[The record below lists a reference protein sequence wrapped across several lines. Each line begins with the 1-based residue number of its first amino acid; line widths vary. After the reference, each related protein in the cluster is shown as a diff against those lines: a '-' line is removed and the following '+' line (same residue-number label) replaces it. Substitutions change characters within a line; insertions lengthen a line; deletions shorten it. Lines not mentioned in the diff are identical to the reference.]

1 MIPMRKKTTPSSNK
15 WLTLLFACLLLSCT
29 VCNAATTETLKPDT
43 ITLSLTEAGTLHER
57 IGNNKKLKIECLRL
71 TGMLNI
77 DDIQFIRE
85 MAGCYYDTKGHKYD
99 GHLRYLDISGATLTN
114 TDNKEVSIYP
124 RDPSEYEGTPWP
136 SAEAYI
142 NDKGTPVAI
151 FAYLYDM
158 EEIVLP
164 AKLKSI
170 GDDAFIFCRSLK
182 SINIPESV
190 QKIGLRAFFG
200 CSSLKSM
207 KLPIGITE
215 IKSGLLSGC
224 TNLTSIDI
232 PYTTEEIGHNAF
244 SKCTSLKSIELPYSL
259 NNMGISVFYGCTALT
274 SVTIPKN
281 IRYISDYTFYGC
293 TSLTS
298 VEMPLT
304 VTSIGRQAF
313 YGCTALVR
321 QDIPSNVTEIGSE
334 AFCGCSRL
342 IDLTIPSGI
351 KSIGE
356 KAFKDCNAL
365 TTLYALGASPIAITS
380 NTFENV
386 NKCTLYVPQGSRQ
399 EYWLKDGWG
408 DLNRVAE
415 FDPEAL
421 ITEPVSVHVQTAGTL
436 HNMLDS
442 FRKYRIQ
449 NLKVTGNINNADIHI
464 IQKMS
469 GYIDP
474 GAYMRYD
481 GRLQHLD
488 LSGATIV
495 TDDWDFAT
503 CRLTSVALPTGL
515 TAIPNQAFAECNE
528 LESAPIPQGV
538 TSIGYDAF
546 GNCHKLASI
555 TLPAGLT
562 NLQSGA
568 FFGCGSLTSIVI
580 PSGVKVI
587 EGKTFSYCTGLKS
600 LTLQEGTTDIWD
612 YAFTDCTLLTT
623 ITLPSTLGIICD
635 AAFANCNSLKSI
647 YALNPQG
654 IGIKGKPFEEYTQ
667 SQCTLYVPEG
677 SMYNYQCWEEWNAF
691 NHIVEFSPTGINGVH
706 SAAERREVERYDTSG
721 RRQTSPTKGLNI
733 VRFNDGTTRKVMK

>member
-1 MIPMRKKTTPSSNK
+1 MKKDSTSSNK
-15 WLTLLFACLLLSCT
+15 WLALLFTCLLLSCT

-142 NDKGTPVAI
+142 NDNGTPVAI

-190 QKIGLRAFFG
+190 QEIGLRAFLG

-244 SKCTSLKSIELPYSL
+244 E
-259 NNMGISVFYGCTALT
+259 
-274 SVTIPKN
+274 
-281 IRYISDYTFYGC
+281 DC

-304 VTSIGRQAF
+304 VTRIGNQAF
-313 YGCTALVR
+313 YECTALAR

-334 AFCGCSRL
+334 AFCGCSQL

-356 KAFKDCNAL
+356 RAFKDCNAL
-365 TTLYALGASPIAITS
+365 TTLYALSASPIAITP

-408 DLNRVAE
+408 DLNRVSE

-436 HNMLDS
+436 HNMLDC

-449 NLKVTGNINNADIHI
+449 NLKVTGNINDADIHTI
-464 IQKMS
+464 RKMS
-469 GYIDP
+469 GYNEP

-555 TLPAGLT
+555 PLPAGLT
-562 NLQSGA
+562 SIQGGA
-568 FFGCGSLTSIVI
+568 FFGCASLTSIVI
-580 PSGVKVI
+580 PSGVQYI

-600 LTLQEGTTDIWD
+600 LTLQEGLTDIYD
-612 YAFTDCTLLTT
+612 YAFTGCTLLTT
-623 ITLPSTLGIICD
+623 ITLPSTLDVICD
-635 AAFANCNSLKSI
+635 AAFSGCNSLKSI

-667 SQCTLYVPEG
+667 SQCTLYIPKG
-677 SMYNYQCWEEWNAF
+677 SMDNYKRGEEWNAF

-721 RRQTSPTKGLNI
+721 RRLTSPTKGLNI

>member
-1 MIPMRKKTTPSSNK
+1 MIPMKKNSTPSSNK
-15 WLTLLFACLLLSCT
+15 WLALLFTCLLLSCM

-259 NNMGISVFYGCTALT
+259 NGMGISVFYGCTSLT

-304 VTSIGRQAF
+304 VTRIGNQAF
-313 YGCTALVR
+313 YRCTALVR

-356 KAFKDCNAL
+356 RAFKDCNAL

-421 ITEPVSVHVQTAGTL
+421 ITEPVSIHVQTAGTL
-436 HNMLDS
+436 HNMLDC
-442 FRKYRIQ
+442 FRRYRIQ
-449 NLKVTGNINNADIHI
+449 NLKVTGNINDADIHTI
-464 IQKMS
+464 RKMS

-495 TDDWDFAT
+495 TDDWNFAT

-515 TAIPNQAFAECNE
+515 TAIPDLAFA
-528 LESAPIPQGV
+528 
-538 TSIGYDAF
+538 Y
-546 GNCHKLASI
+546 
-555 TLPAGLT
+555 
-562 NLQSGA
+562 
-568 FFGCGSLTSIVI
+568 
-580 PSGVKVI
+580 
-587 EGKTFSYCTGLKS
+587 
-600 LTLQEGTTDIWD
+600 
-612 YAFTDCTLLTT
+612 
-623 ITLPSTLGIICD
+623 
-635 AAFANCNSLKSI
+635 CNSLESI

-691 NHIVEFSPTGINGVH
+691 NHIVEFSPTGIDGVH
-706 SAAERREVERYDTSG
+706 SSAERREVERYDTSG
-721 RRQTSPTKGLNI
+721 RRLASPTKGLNI

>member
-1 MIPMRKKTTPSSNK
+1 MRKKSTPSSNK

-71 TGMLNI
+71 KGMLNI

-281 IRYISDYTFYGC
+281 IRYINDYTFYGC

-304 VTSIGRQAF
+304 VTKIGNQAF
-313 YGCTALVR
+313 YRCTDLVR

-334 AFCGCSRL
+334 AFCGCNRL
-342 IDLTIPSGI
+342 IDLTIPSSI

-356 KAFKDCNAL
+356 RAFKDCNAL
-365 TTLYALGASPIAITS
+365 TKLYALGASPIAITS

-421 ITEPVSVHVQTAGTL
+421 ITEPVSIHVQTAGTL
-436 HNMLDS
+436 HNMLDC
-442 FRKYRIQ
+442 FRRYRIQ
-449 NLKVTGNINNADIHI
+449 NLKVTGNIDNADIHTI
-464 IQKMS
+464 RKMS
-469 GYIDP
+469 GNIDP

-495 TDDWDFAT
+495 TDDWNFAT

-515 TAIPNQAFAECNE
+515 TAIPDLAFAECNE
-528 LESAPIPQGV
+528 LESIPIPQGV
-538 TSIGYDAF
+538 TSIGGDAF

-691 NHIVEFSPTGINGVH
+691 NHIVEFSPTGIDGVH

-721 RRQTSPTKGLNI
+721 RRLASPTKGLNI

>member
-1 MIPMRKKTTPSSNK
+1 MIPMRKKSTPSSNK

-71 TGMLNI
+71 KGMLNI

-142 NDKGTPVAI
+142 NDNGTPVAI

-190 QKIGLRAFFG
+190 QKIGLRAFLG

-281 IRYISDYTFYGC
+281 IRYISDYTFC
-293 TSLTS
+293 L
-298 VEMPLT
+298 
-304 VTSIGRQAF
+304 
-313 YGCTALVR
+313 
-321 QDIPSNVTEIGSE
+321 
-334 AFCGCSRL
+334 
-342 IDLTIPSGI
+342 
-351 KSIGE
+351 
-356 KAFKDCNAL
+356 
-365 TTLYALGASPIAITS
+365 
-380 NTFENV
+380 
-386 NKCTLYVPQGSRQ
+386 
-399 EYWLKDGWG
+399 
-408 DLNRVAE
+408 
-415 FDPEAL
+415 
-421 ITEPVSVHVQTAGTL
+421 
-436 HNMLDS
+436 
-442 FRKYRIQ
+442 
-449 NLKVTGNINNADIHI
+449 
-464 IQKMS
+464 
-469 GYIDP
+469 
-474 GAYMRYD
+474 
-481 GRLQHLD
+481 
-488 LSGATIV
+488 
-495 TDDWDFAT
+495 
-503 CRLTSVALPTGL
+503 
-515 TAIPNQAFAECNE
+515 
-528 LESAPIPQGV
+528 
-538 TSIGYDAF
+538 
-546 GNCHKLASI
+546 
-555 TLPAGLT
+555 
-562 NLQSGA
+562 
-568 FFGCGSLTSIVI
+568 
-580 PSGVKVI
+580 
-587 EGKTFSYCTGLKS
+587 
-600 LTLQEGTTDIWD
+600 
-612 YAFTDCTLLTT
+612 
-623 ITLPSTLGIICD
+623 
-635 AAFANCNSLKSI
+635 CNSLESI

-721 RRQTSPTKGLNI
+721 RRLTSPTKGLNI

>member
-1 MIPMRKKTTPSSNK
+1 MKKDSTSSNK
-15 WLTLLFACLLLSCT
+15 WLALLFTCLLLSCT

-114 TDNKEVSIYP
+114 TDNKEVNIYP

-182 SINIPESV
+182 SLNIPESV
-190 QKIGLRAFFG
+190 QKIGLRAFLG

-207 KLPIGITE
+207 KLPYGITE

-281 IRYISDYTFYGC
+281 IRYISDYTFY
-293 TSLTS
+293 L
-298 VEMPLT
+298 
-304 VTSIGRQAF
+304 
-313 YGCTALVR
+313 
-321 QDIPSNVTEIGSE
+321 
-334 AFCGCSRL
+334 
-342 IDLTIPSGI
+342 
-351 KSIGE
+351 
-356 KAFKDCNAL
+356 
-365 TTLYALGASPIAITS
+365 
-380 NTFENV
+380 
-386 NKCTLYVPQGSRQ
+386 
-399 EYWLKDGWG
+399 
-408 DLNRVAE
+408 
-415 FDPEAL
+415 
-421 ITEPVSVHVQTAGTL
+421 
-436 HNMLDS
+436 
-442 FRKYRIQ
+442 
-449 NLKVTGNINNADIHI
+449 
-464 IQKMS
+464 
-469 GYIDP
+469 
-474 GAYMRYD
+474 
-481 GRLQHLD
+481 
-488 LSGATIV
+488 
-495 TDDWDFAT
+495 
-503 CRLTSVALPTGL
+503 
-515 TAIPNQAFAECNE
+515 
-528 LESAPIPQGV
+528 
-538 TSIGYDAF
+538 
-546 GNCHKLASI
+546 
-555 TLPAGLT
+555 
-562 NLQSGA
+562 
-568 FFGCGSLTSIVI
+568 
-580 PSGVKVI
+580 
-587 EGKTFSYCTGLKS
+587 
-600 LTLQEGTTDIWD
+600 
-612 YAFTDCTLLTT
+612 
-623 ITLPSTLGIICD
+623 
-635 AAFANCNSLKSI
+635 CNSLKSI

-677 SMYNYQCWEEWNAF
+677 SMYNYQCWEEWYAF

-721 RRQTSPTKGLNI
+721 RRLTSPTKGLNI

>member
-1 MIPMRKKTTPSSNK
+1 MIPMRKKSTPSSNK
-15 WLTLLFACLLLSCT
+15 WLTLLFAYLLLSCT

-71 TGMLNI
+71 KGMLNI

-281 IRYISDYTFYGC
+281 IRYINDYTFYGC

-304 VTSIGRQAF
+304 VTKIGNQAF
-313 YGCTALVR
+313 YRCTALVR

-356 KAFKDCNAL
+356 RAFKDCNAL

-449 NLKVTGNINNADIHI
+449 NLKVTGNINDADIHTI
-464 IQKMS
+464 RKMS

-495 TDDWDFAT
+495 TDDWNFAT

-538 TSIGYDAF
+538 TSIGGDAF

-691 NHIVEFSPTGINGVH
+691 NHIVEFSPTGIDGVH
-706 SAAERREVERYDTSG
+706 SSAERREVERYDTSG
-721 RRQTSPTKGLNI
+721 RRLTSPTKGLNI

>member
-1 MIPMRKKTTPSSNK
+1 MIPMKKNSTPSSNK
-15 WLTLLFACLLLSCT
+15 WLALLFTCLLLSCM

-259 NNMGISVFYGCTALT
+259 NGMGISVFYGCTSLT

-304 VTSIGRQAF
+304 VTRIGNQAF
-313 YGCTALVR
+313 YRCTALVR

-356 KAFKDCNAL
+356 RAFKDCNAL

-421 ITEPVSVHVQTAGTL
+421 ITEPVSIHVQTAGTL
-436 HNMLDS
+436 HNMLDC
-442 FRKYRIQ
+442 FRRYRIQ
-449 NLKVTGNINNADIHI
+449 NLKVTGNINDADIHTI
-464 IQKMS
+464 RKMS

-495 TDDWDFAT
+495 TDDWNFAT

-515 TAIPNQAFAECNE
+515 TAIPDLAFAECNE
-528 LESAPIPQGV
+528 LGSIPIPQGV
-538 TSIGYDAF
+538 TSIGGNAF

-568 FFGCGSLTSIVI
+568 FFGCTSLTSIVI
-580 PSGVKVI
+580 PSDVKVI

-623 ITLPSTLGIICD
+623 ITLPSTLGSICD
-635 AAFANCNSLKSI
+635 AAFYRCNSLESI

-691 NHIVEFSPTGINGVH
+691 NHIVEFSPTGIDGVH
-706 SAAERREVERYDTSG
+706 SSAERREVERYDTSG
-721 RRQTSPTKGLNI
+721 RRLASPTKGLNI

>member
-1 MIPMRKKTTPSSNK
+1 MIPMRKKSTPSSNK

-71 TGMLNI
+71 KGMLNI

-259 NNMGISVFYGCTALT
+259 NGMGISVFYGCTALT

-304 VTSIGRQAF
+304 VTKIGNQAF

-334 AFCGCSRL
+334 AFCGCSQL
-342 IDLTIPSGI
+342 INLTIPSGI

-356 KAFKDCNAL
+356 RAFKDCNAL

-408 DLNRVAE
+408 DLNRVSE

-421 ITEPVSVHVQTAGTL
+421 ITEPVSIHVQTAGTL
-436 HNMLDS
+436 HNMLDC
-442 FRKYRIQ
+442 FRRYRIQ
-449 NLKVTGNINNADIHI
+449 NLKVTGNINDADIHTI
-464 IQKMS
+464 RKMS

-495 TDDWDFAT
+495 TDDWNFAT

-538 TSIGYDAF
+538 TSIGGDAF

>member
-1 MIPMRKKTTPSSNK
+1 MIPMKKNSTPSSNK
-15 WLTLLFACLLLSCT
+15 WLALLFTCLLLSCT

-190 QKIGLRAFFG
+190 QEIGLRAFFG

-281 IRYISDYTFYGC
+281 IRYINDYT
-293 TSLTS
+293 
-298 VEMPLT
+298 
-304 VTSIGRQAF
+304 
-313 YGCTALVR
+313 
-321 QDIPSNVTEIGSE
+321 
-334 AFCGCSRL
+334 
-342 IDLTIPSGI
+342 
-351 KSIGE
+351 
-356 KAFKDCNAL
+356 
-365 TTLYALGASPIAITS
+365 
-380 NTFENV
+380 
-386 NKCTLYVPQGSRQ
+386 
-399 EYWLKDGWG
+399 
-408 DLNRVAE
+408 
-415 FDPEAL
+415 
-421 ITEPVSVHVQTAGTL
+421 
-436 HNMLDS
+436 
-442 FRKYRIQ
+442 
-449 NLKVTGNINNADIHI
+449 
-464 IQKMS
+464 
-469 GYIDP
+469 
-474 GAYMRYD
+474 
-481 GRLQHLD
+481 
-488 LSGATIV
+488 
-495 TDDWDFAT
+495 
-503 CRLTSVALPTGL
+503 
-515 TAIPNQAFAECNE
+515 
-528 LESAPIPQGV
+528 
-538 TSIGYDAF
+538 
-546 GNCHKLASI
+546 
-555 TLPAGLT
+555 
-562 NLQSGA
+562 
-568 FFGCGSLTSIVI
+568 
-580 PSGVKVI
+580 
-587 EGKTFSYCTGLKS
+587 
-600 LTLQEGTTDIWD
+600 
-612 YAFTDCTLLTT
+612 
-623 ITLPSTLGIICD
+623 
-635 AAFANCNSLKSI
+635 FANCNSLKSI

-677 SMYNYQCWEEWNAF
+677 SMYNYQCWEEWYAF

-721 RRQTSPTKGLNI
+721 RRLTSPTKGLNI

>member
-1 MIPMRKKTTPSSNK
+1 MRKKSTPSSNK

-71 TGMLNI
+71 KGMLNI

-215 IKSGLLSGC
+215 IKSGLLSSC

-281 IRYISDYTFYGC
+281 IRYINDYTFYG
-293 TSLTS
+293 
-298 VEMPLT
+298 
-304 VTSIGRQAF
+304 
-313 YGCTALVR
+313 
-321 QDIPSNVTEIGSE
+321 
-334 AFCGCSRL
+334 
-342 IDLTIPSGI
+342 
-351 KSIGE
+351 
-356 KAFKDCNAL
+356 
-365 TTLYALGASPIAITS
+365 
-380 NTFENV
+380 
-386 NKCTLYVPQGSRQ
+386 
-399 EYWLKDGWG
+399 
-408 DLNRVAE
+408 
-415 FDPEAL
+415 
-421 ITEPVSVHVQTAGTL
+421 
-436 HNMLDS
+436 
-442 FRKYRIQ
+442 
-449 NLKVTGNINNADIHI
+449 
-464 IQKMS
+464 
-469 GYIDP
+469 
-474 GAYMRYD
+474 
-481 GRLQHLD
+481 
-488 LSGATIV
+488 
-495 TDDWDFAT
+495 
-503 CRLTSVALPTGL
+503 
-515 TAIPNQAFAECNE
+515 
-528 LESAPIPQGV
+528 
-538 TSIGYDAF
+538 
-546 GNCHKLASI
+546 
-555 TLPAGLT
+555 
-562 NLQSGA
+562 
-568 FFGCGSLTSIVI
+568 
-580 PSGVKVI
+580 
-587 EGKTFSYCTGLKS
+587 CTGLKS

-677 SMYNYQCWEEWNAF
+677 SMYNYQCWEEWYAF

>member
-1 MIPMRKKTTPSSNK
+1 
-15 WLTLLFACLLLSCT
+15 
-29 VCNAATTETLKPDT
+29 
-43 ITLSLTEAGTLHER
+43 
-57 IGNNKKLKIECLRL
+57 
-71 TGMLNI
+71 
-77 DDIQFIRE
+77 
-85 MAGCYYDTKGHKYD
+85 
-99 GHLRYLDISGATLTN
+99 
-114 TDNKEVSIYP
+114 
-124 RDPSEYEGTPWP
+124 
-136 SAEAYI
+136 
-142 NDKGTPVAI
+142 
-151 FAYLYDM
+151 
-158 EEIVLP
+158 
-164 AKLKSI
+164 
-170 GDDAFIFCRSLK
+170 
-182 SINIPESV
+182 
-190 QKIGLRAFFG
+190 
-200 CSSLKSM
+200 
-207 KLPIGITE
+207 
-215 IKSGLLSGC
+215 
-224 TNLTSIDI
+224 
-232 PYTTEEIGHNAF
+232 
-244 SKCTSLKSIELPYSL
+244 
-259 NNMGISVFYGCTALT
+259 
-274 SVTIPKN
+274 
-281 IRYISDYTFYGC
+281 
-293 TSLTS
+293 
-298 VEMPLT
+298 MPLT
-304 VTSIGRQAF
+304 VTKIGNQAF
-313 YGCTALVR
+313 YRCTALVR

-356 KAFKDCNAL
+356 RAFKDCNAL

-421 ITEPVSVHVQTAGTL
+421 ITEPVSIHVQTAGTL
-436 HNMLDS
+436 HNMLDC
-442 FRKYRIQ
+442 FRRYRIQ
-449 NLKVTGNINNADIHI
+449 NLKVTGNINDADIHTI
-464 IQKMS
+464 RKMS

-562 NLQSGA
+562 SIQSGA
-568 FFGCGSLTSIVI
+568 FFGCASLTSIVI
-580 PSGVKVI
+580 PSGVQYI

-600 LTLQEGTTDIWD
+600 LTLQEGTTAIYD
-612 YAFTDCTLLTT
+612 YAFTGCTLLTT
-623 ITLPSTLGIICD
+623 ITLPSTLEGICD
-635 AAFANCNSLKSI
+635 AAFYGCNSLKSI

-677 SMYNYQCWEEWNAF
+677 SMYNYKRWEEWNAF

-706 SAAERREVERYDTSG
+706 SSAERREVERYDTSG
-721 RRQTSPTKGLNI
+721 RHLASPTKGLNI

>member
-1 MIPMRKKTTPSSNK
+1 MIPMRKKSTPSSNK

-71 TGMLNI
+71 KGMLNI

-244 SKCTSLKSIELPYSL
+244 E
-259 NNMGISVFYGCTALT
+259 
-274 SVTIPKN
+274 
-281 IRYISDYTFYGC
+281 DC

-304 VTSIGRQAF
+304 VTKIGNQAF
-313 YGCTALVR
+313 YRCTALVR

-351 KSIGE
+351 KSIDE
-356 KAFKDCNAL
+356 RAFKDCNAL

-421 ITEPVSVHVQTAGTL
+421 ITEPVSIHVQTAGTL
-436 HNMLDS
+436 HNMLDC
-442 FRKYRIQ
+442 FRRYRIQ
-449 NLKVTGNINNADIHI
+449 NLKVTGNINDADIHTI
-464 IQKMS
+464 RKMS

-495 TDDWDFAT
+495 TDDWNFAT

-538 TSIGYDAF
+538 TSIGGDAF

-677 SMYNYQCWEEWNAF
+677 SMYNYQCWEEWYAF

-721 RRQTSPTKGLNI
+721 RRLTSPTKGLNI

>member
-1 MIPMRKKTTPSSNK
+1 MRKKSTPSSNK

-71 TGMLNI
+71 KGMLNI

-298 VEMPLT
+298 VEIPLT

-313 YGCTALVR
+313 YGCTTLVR

-342 IDLTIPSGI
+342 IDLTIPSSI

-356 KAFKDCNAL
+356 RAFKDCDAL

-421 ITEPVSVHVQTAGTL
+421 ITEPVSIHVQTAGTL
-436 HNMLDS
+436 HNMLDC
-442 FRKYRIQ
+442 FRRYRIQ
-449 NLKVTGNINNADIHI
+449 NLKVTGNINDADIHTI
-464 IQKMS
+464 RKMS

-495 TDDWDFAT
+495 TDDWNFAT

-515 TAIPNQAFAECNE
+515 TAIPDLAFAECNE
-528 LESAPIPQGV
+528 LESIPIPQGV

-562 NLQSGA
+562 SIQSGA
-568 FFGCGSLTSIVI
+568 FFGCASLTSIVI
-580 PSGVKVI
+580 PSGVQYI

-677 SMYNYQCWEEWNAF
+677 SMDNYKRGEEWNAF

-706 SAAERREVERYDTSG
+706 SSAERREVERYDTSG
-721 RRQTSPTKGLNI
+721 RRLTSPTKGLNI

>member
-1 MIPMRKKTTPSSNK
+1 MRKKSTPSSNK

-71 TGMLNI
+71 KGMLNI

-114 TDNKEVSIYP
+114 TNNKEVSIYP

-281 IRYISDYTFYGC
+281 IRYISDYTFKG
-293 TSLTS
+293 
-298 VEMPLT
+298 
-304 VTSIGRQAF
+304 
-313 YGCTALVR
+313 
-321 QDIPSNVTEIGSE
+321 
-334 AFCGCSRL
+334 
-342 IDLTIPSGI
+342 
-351 KSIGE
+351 
-356 KAFKDCNAL
+356 
-365 TTLYALGASPIAITS
+365 
-380 NTFENV
+380 
-386 NKCTLYVPQGSRQ
+386 
-399 EYWLKDGWG
+399 
-408 DLNRVAE
+408 
-415 FDPEAL
+415 
-421 ITEPVSVHVQTAGTL
+421 
-436 HNMLDS
+436 
-442 FRKYRIQ
+442 
-449 NLKVTGNINNADIHI
+449 
-464 IQKMS
+464 
-469 GYIDP
+469 
-474 GAYMRYD
+474 
-481 GRLQHLD
+481 
-488 LSGATIV
+488 
-495 TDDWDFAT
+495 
-503 CRLTSVALPTGL
+503 
-515 TAIPNQAFAECNE
+515 
-528 LESAPIPQGV
+528 
-538 TSIGYDAF
+538 
-546 GNCHKLASI
+546 
-555 TLPAGLT
+555 
-562 NLQSGA
+562 
-568 FFGCGSLTSIVI
+568 
-580 PSGVKVI
+580 
-587 EGKTFSYCTGLKS
+587 
-600 LTLQEGTTDIWD
+600 
-612 YAFTDCTLLTT
+612 
-623 ITLPSTLGIICD
+623 
-635 AAFANCNSLKSI
+635 CNSLKSI

-677 SMYNYQCWEEWNAF
+677 SMYNYQCWEEWYAF

-721 RRQTSPTKGLNI
+721 RRLTSPTKGLNI

>member
-1 MIPMRKKTTPSSNK
+1 MRKKSTPSSNK
-15 WLTLLFACLLLSCT
+15 WLTLLFACLLLSYT

-293 TSLTS
+293 
-298 VEMPLT
+298 
-304 VTSIGRQAF
+304 
-313 YGCTALVR
+313 
-321 QDIPSNVTEIGSE
+321 
-334 AFCGCSRL
+334 
-342 IDLTIPSGI
+342 
-351 KSIGE
+351 
-356 KAFKDCNAL
+356 
-365 TTLYALGASPIAITS
+365 
-380 NTFENV
+380 
-386 NKCTLYVPQGSRQ
+386 
-399 EYWLKDGWG
+399 
-408 DLNRVAE
+408 
-415 FDPEAL
+415 
-421 ITEPVSVHVQTAGTL
+421 
-436 HNMLDS
+436 
-442 FRKYRIQ
+442 
-449 NLKVTGNINNADIHI
+449 
-464 IQKMS
+464 
-469 GYIDP
+469 
-474 GAYMRYD
+474 
-481 GRLQHLD
+481 
-488 LSGATIV
+488 
-495 TDDWDFAT
+495 
-503 CRLTSVALPTGL
+503 
-515 TAIPNQAFAECNE
+515 
-528 LESAPIPQGV
+528 
-538 TSIGYDAF
+538 
-546 GNCHKLASI
+546 
-555 TLPAGLT
+555 
-562 NLQSGA
+562 
-568 FFGCGSLTSIVI
+568 
-580 PSGVKVI
+580 
-587 EGKTFSYCTGLKS
+587 
-600 LTLQEGTTDIWD
+600 
-612 YAFTDCTLLTT
+612 
-623 ITLPSTLGIICD
+623 
-635 AAFANCNSLKSI
+635 NSLKSI

-677 SMYNYQCWEEWNAF
+677 SMDNYKRGEEWNAF

-706 SAAERREVERYDTSG
+706 SSAERREVERYDTSG
-721 RRQTSPTKGLNI
+721 RRLTSPTKGLNI

>member
-1 MIPMRKKTTPSSNK
+1 MRKKSSPSSNK

-71 TGMLNI
+71 KGMLNI

-281 IRYISDYTFYGC
+281 IRYISDYTF
-293 TSLTS
+293 
-298 VEMPLT
+298 
-304 VTSIGRQAF
+304 
-313 YGCTALVR
+313 
-321 QDIPSNVTEIGSE
+321 
-334 AFCGCSRL
+334 
-342 IDLTIPSGI
+342 
-351 KSIGE
+351 
-356 KAFKDCNAL
+356 KD
-365 TTLYALGASPIAITS
+365 
-380 NTFENV
+380 
-386 NKCTLYVPQGSRQ
+386 
-399 EYWLKDGWG
+399 
-408 DLNRVAE
+408 
-415 FDPEAL
+415 
-421 ITEPVSVHVQTAGTL
+421 
-436 HNMLDS
+436 
-442 FRKYRIQ
+442 
-449 NLKVTGNINNADIHI
+449 
-464 IQKMS
+464 
-469 GYIDP
+469 
-474 GAYMRYD
+474 
-481 GRLQHLD
+481 
-488 LSGATIV
+488 
-495 TDDWDFAT
+495 
-503 CRLTSVALPTGL
+503 
-515 TAIPNQAFAECNE
+515 
-528 LESAPIPQGV
+528 
-538 TSIGYDAF
+538 
-546 GNCHKLASI
+546 
-555 TLPAGLT
+555 
-562 NLQSGA
+562 
-568 FFGCGSLTSIVI
+568 
-580 PSGVKVI
+580 
-587 EGKTFSYCTGLKS
+587 
-600 LTLQEGTTDIWD
+600 
-612 YAFTDCTLLTT
+612 
-623 ITLPSTLGIICD
+623 
-635 AAFANCNSLKSI
+635 CNSLKSI

-654 IGIKGKPFEEYTQ
+654 IGIKGKPFEEHTQ

-677 SMYNYQCWEEWNAF
+677 SMYNYQCWEEWYAF

-721 RRQTSPTKGLNI
+721 RRLTSPTKGLNI

>member
-1 MIPMRKKTTPSSNK
+1 MRKKSTPSSNK

-190 QKIGLRAFFG
+190 QKIGLRAFLG

-293 TSLTS
+293 
-298 VEMPLT
+298 
-304 VTSIGRQAF
+304 
-313 YGCTALVR
+313 
-321 QDIPSNVTEIGSE
+321 
-334 AFCGCSRL
+334 
-342 IDLTIPSGI
+342 
-351 KSIGE
+351 
-356 KAFKDCNAL
+356 
-365 TTLYALGASPIAITS
+365 
-380 NTFENV
+380 
-386 NKCTLYVPQGSRQ
+386 
-399 EYWLKDGWG
+399 
-408 DLNRVAE
+408 
-415 FDPEAL
+415 
-421 ITEPVSVHVQTAGTL
+421 
-436 HNMLDS
+436 
-442 FRKYRIQ
+442 
-449 NLKVTGNINNADIHI
+449 
-464 IQKMS
+464 
-469 GYIDP
+469 
-474 GAYMRYD
+474 
-481 GRLQHLD
+481 
-488 LSGATIV
+488 
-495 TDDWDFAT
+495 
-503 CRLTSVALPTGL
+503 
-515 TAIPNQAFAECNE
+515 
-528 LESAPIPQGV
+528 
-538 TSIGYDAF
+538 
-546 GNCHKLASI
+546 
-555 TLPAGLT
+555 
-562 NLQSGA
+562 
-568 FFGCGSLTSIVI
+568 
-580 PSGVKVI
+580 
-587 EGKTFSYCTGLKS
+587 
-600 LTLQEGTTDIWD
+600 
-612 YAFTDCTLLTT
+612 
-623 ITLPSTLGIICD
+623 
-635 AAFANCNSLKSI
+635 NSLKSI

-677 SMYNYQCWEEWNAF
+677 SMYNYQCWEEWYAF
-691 NHIVEFSPTGINGVH
+691 NHIVEFSPTGIDGVH
-706 SAAERREVERYDTSG
+706 SSAERREVERYDTSG
-721 RRQTSPTKGLNI
+721 RRLTSPTKGLNI

>member
-1 MIPMRKKTTPSSNK
+1 MRKKSTPSSNK

-29 VCNAATTETLKPDT
+29 VCNAASTETLKPDT

-71 TGMLNI
+71 KGMLNI

-281 IRYISDYTFYGC
+281 IRYISDYTF
-293 TSLTS
+293 
-298 VEMPLT
+298 
-304 VTSIGRQAF
+304 
-313 YGCTALVR
+313 
-321 QDIPSNVTEIGSE
+321 
-334 AFCGCSRL
+334 
-342 IDLTIPSGI
+342 
-351 KSIGE
+351 
-356 KAFKDCNAL
+356 
-365 TTLYALGASPIAITS
+365 
-380 NTFENV
+380 
-386 NKCTLYVPQGSRQ
+386 
-399 EYWLKDGWG
+399 
-408 DLNRVAE
+408 
-415 FDPEAL
+415 
-421 ITEPVSVHVQTAGTL
+421 
-436 HNMLDS
+436 
-442 FRKYRIQ
+442 
-449 NLKVTGNINNADIHI
+449 
-464 IQKMS
+464 
-469 GYIDP
+469 
-474 GAYMRYD
+474 
-481 GRLQHLD
+481 
-488 LSGATIV
+488 
-495 TDDWDFAT
+495 
-503 CRLTSVALPTGL
+503 
-515 TAIPNQAFAECNE
+515 
-528 LESAPIPQGV
+528 
-538 TSIGYDAF
+538 
-546 GNCHKLASI
+546 
-555 TLPAGLT
+555 
-562 NLQSGA
+562 
-568 FFGCGSLTSIVI
+568 
-580 PSGVKVI
+580 
-587 EGKTFSYCTGLKS
+587 SYCTGLKS

-677 SMYNYQCWEEWNAF
+677 SMYNYQCWEEWYAF

-721 RRQTSPTKGLNI
+721 RRLTSPTKGLNI

>member
-1 MIPMRKKTTPSSNK
+1 MRKKSTPSSNK

-29 VCNAATTETLKPDT
+29 VCNAASTETLKPDT

-71 TGMLNI
+71 KGMLNI

-281 IRYISDYTFYGC
+281 IRYINDYTFYGC

-304 VTSIGRQAF
+304 VTKIGNQAF
-313 YGCTALVR
+313 YRCTALVR

-365 TTLYALGASPIAITS
+365 TKLYALGASPIAITS

-421 ITEPVSVHVQTAGTL
+421 ITEPVSIHVQTAGTL
-436 HNMLDS
+436 HNMLDC
-442 FRKYRIQ
+442 FRRYRIQ
-449 NLKVTGNINNADIHI
+449 NLKVTGNINDADIHTI
-464 IQKMS
+464 RKMS

-495 TDDWDFAT
+495 TDDWNFAT

-515 TAIPNQAFAECNE
+515 TAIPDLAFAECNE
-528 LESAPIPQGV
+528 LESIPIPQGV
-538 TSIGYDAF
+538 TSIGGNAF

-568 FFGCGSLTSIVI
+568 FFGCTSLTSIVI
-580 PSGVKVI
+580 PLGVKVI

-635 AAFANCNSLKSI
+635 AAFQGCNSLKSI

-691 NHIVEFSPTGINGVH
+691 NHIVEFSPTGIDGVH

-733 VRFNDGTTRKVMK
+733 VRFNDGITRKVMK

>member
-1 MIPMRKKTTPSSNK
+1 MRKKSTPSSNK

-71 TGMLNI
+71 KGMLNI

-136 SAEAYI
+136 SADAYI

-281 IRYISDYTFYGC
+281 IRYINDYTFYGC

-304 VTSIGRQAF
+304 VTKIGNQVF
-313 YGCTALVR
+313 YRCTALVR

-356 KAFKDCNAL
+356 RAFKDCDAL

-436 HNMLDS
+436 HNMLDC
-442 FRKYRIQ
+442 FRRYRIQ
-449 NLKVTGNINNADIHI
+449 NLKVTGNINDADIHTI
-464 IQKMS
+464 RKMS

-495 TDDWDFAT
+495 TDDWNFAT

-515 TAIPNQAFAECNE
+515 TAIPDLAFAECNE
-528 LESAPIPQGV
+528 LESIPIPQRV
-538 TSIGYDAF
+538 TSIGGNAF

-677 SMYNYQCWEEWNAF
+677 SMDNYQCWEEWYAF
-691 NHIVEFSPTGINGVH
+691 NHIVEFSPTGIDGVH

>member
-1 MIPMRKKTTPSSNK
+1 MRKKSTPSSNK

-71 TGMLNI
+71 KGMLNI

-136 SAEAYI
+136 STEAYI

-182 SINIPESV
+182 SLNIPESV

-304 VTSIGRQAF
+304 VTRIGNQAF
-313 YGCTALVR
+313 YRCTALVR

-334 AFCGCSRL
+334 AFCGCSQL

-356 KAFKDCNAL
+356 KTFKDCNAL

-421 ITEPVSVHVQTAGTL
+421 ITEPVNIHVQTAGTL
-436 HNMLDS
+436 HNMLDC

-449 NLKVTGNINNADIHI
+449 NLKVTGNINDADIHTI
-464 IQKMS
+464 RKMS

-495 TDDWDFAT
+495 ADDWDFAT

-538 TSIGYDAF
+538 TSIGGDAF

-600 LTLQEGTTDIWD
+600 LTLQEGTTDIYD
-612 YAFTDCTLLTT
+612 YAFTGCTLLTT
-623 ITLPSTLGIICD
+623 ITLPSTLETICD
-635 AAFANCNSLKSI
+635 AAFYRCNSLKSI

-677 SMYNYQCWEEWNAF
+677 SMYNYQCWEEWYAF

-721 RRQTSPTKGLNI
+721 RRLTSHTKGLNI

>member
-1 MIPMRKKTTPSSNK
+1 MRKKSTPSSNK

-57 IGNNKKLKIECLRL
+57 IGNNKKMKIECLRL

-85 MAGCYYDTKGHKYD
+85 MAGFYYDTKGHKYD

-190 QKIGLRAFFG
+190 QKIGLRAF
-200 CSSLKSM
+200 
-207 KLPIGITE
+207 
-215 IKSGLLSGC
+215 
-224 TNLTSIDI
+224 
-232 PYTTEEIGHNAF
+232 AF
-244 SKCTSLKSIELPYSL
+244 
-259 NNMGISVFYGCTALT
+259 
-274 SVTIPKN
+274 
-281 IRYISDYTFYGC
+281 C

-304 VTSIGRQAF
+304 VTKIGNQAF
-313 YGCTALVR
+313 YRCTALVR

-356 KAFKDCNAL
+356 RAFKDCNAL

-421 ITEPVSVHVQTAGTL
+421 ITEPVNIHVQTAGTL
-436 HNMLDS
+436 HNMLDC

-562 NLQSGA
+562 SIQSGA
-568 FFGCGSLTSIVI
+568 FFGCASLTSIVI
-580 PSGVKVI
+580 PSGVQYI

-600 LTLQEGTTDIWD
+600 LTLQEGTTAIYD
-612 YAFTDCTLLTT
+612 YAFTGCTLLTT
-623 ITLPSTLGIICD
+623 ITLPSTLEGICD
-635 AAFANCNSLKSI
+635 AAFQGCNSLKSI

-677 SMYNYQCWEEWNAF
+677 SMYNYKYWKEWNAF
-691 NHIVEFSPTGINGVH
+691 NHIVEFSPTGIDGVH

-721 RRQTSPTKGLNI
+721 RRLASPTKGLNI
-733 VRFNDGTTRKVMK
+733 VRFNDGTTKKVMK

>member
-1 MIPMRKKTTPSSNK
+1 MRKKSTPSSNK

-71 TGMLNI
+71 KGMLNI

-136 SAEAYI
+136 SADAYI

-207 KLPIGITE
+207 KLPVGITE

-244 SKCTSLKSIELPYSL
+244 
-259 NNMGISVFYGCTALT
+259 
-274 SVTIPKN
+274 
-281 IRYISDYTFYGC
+281 YGC

-304 VTSIGRQAF
+304 VTKIGNQAF
-313 YGCTALVR
+313 YRCTALVR

-365 TTLYALGASPIAITS
+365 TTLYVLGASPIAITP

-408 DLNRVAE
+408 DLNRVSE

-421 ITEPVSVHVQTAGTL
+421 ITEPVSIHVQTAGTL
-436 HNMLDS
+436 HNMLDC
-442 FRKYRIQ
+442 FRRYRIQ
-449 NLKVTGNINNADIHI
+449 NLKVTGNINDADIHTI
-464 IQKMS
+464 RKMS

-562 NLQSGA
+562 SLQGGA
-568 FFGCGSLTSIVI
+568 FFGCTSLTSIVI
-580 PSGVKVI
+580 PSGVQKI

-600 LTLQEGTTDIWD
+600 LTLQEGTTDIYD
-612 YAFTDCTLLTT
+612 YAFTGCTLLTT
-623 ITLPSTLGIICD
+623 ITLPSTLGTICD
-635 AAFANCNSLKSI
+635 AAFGGCNSLESI
-647 YALNPQG
+647 YAFNPRG

-677 SMYNYQCWEEWNAF
+677 SMYNYKRLEEWNAF
-691 NHIVEFSPTGINGVH
+691 NHIVEFSPTGIDGVH

-721 RRQTSPTKGLNI
+721 RRLTSPTKGLNI

>member
-1 MIPMRKKTTPSSNK
+1 MIPMRKKSTPSSNK

-71 TGMLNI
+71 KGMLNI

-281 IRYISDYTFYGC
+281 IRYINDYTFYGC

-304 VTSIGRQAF
+304 VTKIGNQAF
-313 YGCTALVR
+313 YRCTALVR

-356 KAFKDCNAL
+356 RAFKDCNAL
-365 TTLYALGASPIAITS
+365 TTLYALGLSPIAITS

-436 HNMLDS
+436 HNMLDC
-442 FRKYRIQ
+442 FRRYRIQ
-449 NLKVTGNINNADIHI
+449 NLKVTGNINDADIHTI
-464 IQKMS
+464 RKMS
-469 GYIDP
+469 GYIAP

-488 LSGATIV
+488 LSGATII
-495 TDDWDFAT
+495 TNDWNFAT

-562 NLQSGA
+562 SIQSGA
-568 FFGCGSLTSIVI
+568 FFGCASLTSIVI
-580 PSGVKVI
+580 PSGVQKI

>member
-1 MIPMRKKTTPSSNK
+1 MRKKSTPSSNK

-57 IGNNKKLKIECLRL
+57 IGNNKKMKIECLRL

-281 IRYISDYTFYGC
+281 IRYISDYTF
-293 TSLTS
+293 
-298 VEMPLT
+298 
-304 VTSIGRQAF
+304 
-313 YGCTALVR
+313 
-321 QDIPSNVTEIGSE
+321 
-334 AFCGCSRL
+334 
-342 IDLTIPSGI
+342 
-351 KSIGE
+351 
-356 KAFKDCNAL
+356 
-365 TTLYALGASPIAITS
+365 
-380 NTFENV
+380 
-386 NKCTLYVPQGSRQ
+386 
-399 EYWLKDGWG
+399 
-408 DLNRVAE
+408 
-415 FDPEAL
+415 
-421 ITEPVSVHVQTAGTL
+421 
-436 HNMLDS
+436 
-442 FRKYRIQ
+442 
-449 NLKVTGNINNADIHI
+449 
-464 IQKMS
+464 
-469 GYIDP
+469 
-474 GAYMRYD
+474 
-481 GRLQHLD
+481 
-488 LSGATIV
+488 
-495 TDDWDFAT
+495 
-503 CRLTSVALPTGL
+503 
-515 TAIPNQAFAECNE
+515 
-528 LESAPIPQGV
+528 
-538 TSIGYDAF
+538 
-546 GNCHKLASI
+546 
-555 TLPAGLT
+555 
-562 NLQSGA
+562 
-568 FFGCGSLTSIVI
+568 
-580 PSGVKVI
+580 
-587 EGKTFSYCTGLKS
+587 SYS
-600 LTLQEGTTDIWD
+600 
-612 YAFTDCTLLTT
+612 
-623 ITLPSTLGIICD
+623 
-635 AAFANCNSLKSI
+635 NSLKSI

>member
-1 MIPMRKKTTPSSNK
+1 
-15 WLTLLFACLLLSCT
+15 
-29 VCNAATTETLKPDT
+29 
-43 ITLSLTEAGTLHER
+43 
-57 IGNNKKLKIECLRL
+57 
-71 TGMLNI
+71 
-77 DDIQFIRE
+77 
-85 MAGCYYDTKGHKYD
+85 
-99 GHLRYLDISGATLTN
+99 
-114 TDNKEVSIYP
+114 
-124 RDPSEYEGTPWP
+124 
-136 SAEAYI
+136 
-142 NDKGTPVAI
+142 
-151 FAYLYDM
+151 
-158 EEIVLP
+158 
-164 AKLKSI
+164 
-170 GDDAFIFCRSLK
+170 
-182 SINIPESV
+182 
-190 QKIGLRAFFG
+190 
-200 CSSLKSM
+200 
-207 KLPIGITE
+207 
-215 IKSGLLSGC
+215 
-224 TNLTSIDI
+224 
-232 PYTTEEIGHNAF
+232 
-244 SKCTSLKSIELPYSL
+244 
-259 NNMGISVFYGCTALT
+259 
-274 SVTIPKN
+274 
-281 IRYISDYTFYGC
+281 
-293 TSLTS
+293 
-298 VEMPLT
+298 MPLT
-304 VTSIGRQAF
+304 ITKIGDQAF
-313 YGCTALVR
+313 YRCTALVR

-334 AFCGCSRL
+334 AFCGCSQL

-356 KAFKDCNAL
+356 RAFKDCNAL

-408 DLNRVAE
+408 DLNRVSE

-421 ITEPVSVHVQTAGTL
+421 ITEPVSIHVQTAGTL

-449 NLKVTGNINNADIHI
+449 NLKVTGNIDNADIHTI
-464 IQKMS
+464 RKMS
-469 GYIDP
+469 GYNDP

-503 CRLTSVALPTGL
+503 CRLASVALPTDL

-562 NLQSGA
+562 SIQSGA
-568 FFGCGSLTSIVI
+568 FFGCASLTSIVI
-580 PSGVKVI
+580 PSGVQYI

-600 LTLQEGTTDIWD
+600 LTLQEGTTDIHD
-612 YAFTDCTLLTT
+612 YAFTGCTLLTT
-623 ITLPSTLGIICD
+623 ITLPSTLGTICD
-635 AAFANCNSLKSI
+635 AAFYRCNSLESI
-647 YALNPQG
+647 YALNPRG

-677 SMYNYQCWEEWNAF
+677 SMYNYKRWEEWNAF

-706 SAAERREVERYDTSG
+706 SSAERREVERYDTSG
-721 RRQTSPTKGLNI
+721 RRLASPTKGLNI

>member
-1 MIPMRKKTTPSSNK
+1 MIPMKKNSTPSSNK
-15 WLTLLFACLLLSCT
+15 WLALLFTCLLLSCT

-190 QKIGLRAFFG
+190 QEIGLRAFFG

-281 IRYISDYTFYGC
+281 IRYINDYTFYG
-293 TSLTS
+293 
-298 VEMPLT
+298 
-304 VTSIGRQAF
+304 
-313 YGCTALVR
+313 
-321 QDIPSNVTEIGSE
+321 
-334 AFCGCSRL
+334 
-342 IDLTIPSGI
+342 
-351 KSIGE
+351 
-356 KAFKDCNAL
+356 
-365 TTLYALGASPIAITS
+365 
-380 NTFENV
+380 
-386 NKCTLYVPQGSRQ
+386 
-399 EYWLKDGWG
+399 
-408 DLNRVAE
+408 
-415 FDPEAL
+415 
-421 ITEPVSVHVQTAGTL
+421 
-436 HNMLDS
+436 
-442 FRKYRIQ
+442 
-449 NLKVTGNINNADIHI
+449 
-464 IQKMS
+464 
-469 GYIDP
+469 
-474 GAYMRYD
+474 
-481 GRLQHLD
+481 
-488 LSGATIV
+488 
-495 TDDWDFAT
+495 
-503 CRLTSVALPTGL
+503 
-515 TAIPNQAFAECNE
+515 
-528 LESAPIPQGV
+528 
-538 TSIGYDAF
+538 
-546 GNCHKLASI
+546 
-555 TLPAGLT
+555 
-562 NLQSGA
+562 
-568 FFGCGSLTSIVI
+568 
-580 PSGVKVI
+580 
-587 EGKTFSYCTGLKS
+587 
-600 LTLQEGTTDIWD
+600 
-612 YAFTDCTLLTT
+612 
-623 ITLPSTLGIICD
+623 
-635 AAFANCNSLKSI
+635 CNSLKSI

-677 SMYNYQCWEEWNAF
+677 SMYNYQCWEEWYAF

-721 RRQTSPTKGLNI
+721 RRLTSPTKGLNI

>member
-1 MIPMRKKTTPSSNK
+1 MIPMRKKSTPSSNK

-71 TGMLNI
+71 KGMLNI

-281 IRYISDYTFYGC
+281 IRYINDYTFY
-293 TSLTS
+293 
-298 VEMPLT
+298 
-304 VTSIGRQAF
+304 R
-313 YGCTALVR
+313 
-321 QDIPSNVTEIGSE
+321 
-334 AFCGCSRL
+334 
-342 IDLTIPSGI
+342 
-351 KSIGE
+351 
-356 KAFKDCNAL
+356 
-365 TTLYALGASPIAITS
+365 
-380 NTFENV
+380 
-386 NKCTLYVPQGSRQ
+386 
-399 EYWLKDGWG
+399 
-408 DLNRVAE
+408 
-415 FDPEAL
+415 
-421 ITEPVSVHVQTAGTL
+421 
-436 HNMLDS
+436 
-442 FRKYRIQ
+442 
-449 NLKVTGNINNADIHI
+449 
-464 IQKMS
+464 
-469 GYIDP
+469 
-474 GAYMRYD
+474 
-481 GRLQHLD
+481 
-488 LSGATIV
+488 
-495 TDDWDFAT
+495 
-503 CRLTSVALPTGL
+503 
-515 TAIPNQAFAECNE
+515 
-528 LESAPIPQGV
+528 
-538 TSIGYDAF
+538 
-546 GNCHKLASI
+546 
-555 TLPAGLT
+555 
-562 NLQSGA
+562 
-568 FFGCGSLTSIVI
+568 
-580 PSGVKVI
+580 
-587 EGKTFSYCTGLKS
+587 
-600 LTLQEGTTDIWD
+600 
-612 YAFTDCTLLTT
+612 
-623 ITLPSTLGIICD
+623 
-635 AAFANCNSLKSI
+635 CNSLESI

-677 SMYNYQCWEEWNAF
+677 SMYNYQCWEEWYAF
-691 NHIVEFSPTGINGVH
+691 NHIVEFSPTGINRVH

-721 RRQTSPTKGLNI
+721 RRLTSPTKGLNI

>member
-1 MIPMRKKTTPSSNK
+1 MRKKSTPSSNK

-71 TGMLNI
+71 KGMLNI

-200 CSSLKSM
+200 C
-207 KLPIGITE
+207 
-215 IKSGLLSGC
+215 
-224 TNLTSIDI
+224 
-232 PYTTEEIGHNAF
+232 
-244 SKCTSLKSIELPYSL
+244 
-259 NNMGISVFYGCTALT
+259 
-274 SVTIPKN
+274 
-281 IRYISDYTFYGC
+281 
-293 TSLTS
+293 
-298 VEMPLT
+298 
-304 VTSIGRQAF
+304 
-313 YGCTALVR
+313 
-321 QDIPSNVTEIGSE
+321 
-334 AFCGCSRL
+334 
-342 IDLTIPSGI
+342 
-351 KSIGE
+351 
-356 KAFKDCNAL
+356 
-365 TTLYALGASPIAITS
+365 
-380 NTFENV
+380 
-386 NKCTLYVPQGSRQ
+386 
-399 EYWLKDGWG
+399 
-408 DLNRVAE
+408 
-415 FDPEAL
+415 
-421 ITEPVSVHVQTAGTL
+421 
-436 HNMLDS
+436 
-442 FRKYRIQ
+442 
-449 NLKVTGNINNADIHI
+449 
-464 IQKMS
+464 
-469 GYIDP
+469 
-474 GAYMRYD
+474 
-481 GRLQHLD
+481 
-488 LSGATIV
+488 
-495 TDDWDFAT
+495 
-503 CRLTSVALPTGL
+503 
-515 TAIPNQAFAECNE
+515 
-528 LESAPIPQGV
+528 
-538 TSIGYDAF
+538 
-546 GNCHKLASI
+546 
-555 TLPAGLT
+555 
-562 NLQSGA
+562 
-568 FFGCGSLTSIVI
+568 
-580 PSGVKVI
+580 
-587 EGKTFSYCTGLKS
+587 
-600 LTLQEGTTDIWD
+600 
-612 YAFTDCTLLTT
+612 
-623 ITLPSTLGIICD
+623 
-635 AAFANCNSLKSI
+635 NSLKSI

-677 SMYNYQCWEEWNAF
+677 SMYNYQCWEEWYAF

-721 RRQTSPTKGLNI
+721 RRLTSPTKGLNI

>member
-1 MIPMRKKTTPSSNK
+1 MRKKSTPSSNK

-71 TGMLNI
+71 KGMLNI

-215 IKSGLLSGC
+215 IKSGLLSSC

-281 IRYISDYTFYGC
+281 IRYINDYT
-293 TSLTS
+293 
-298 VEMPLT
+298 
-304 VTSIGRQAF
+304 
-313 YGCTALVR
+313 
-321 QDIPSNVTEIGSE
+321 
-334 AFCGCSRL
+334 
-342 IDLTIPSGI
+342 
-351 KSIGE
+351 
-356 KAFKDCNAL
+356 
-365 TTLYALGASPIAITS
+365 
-380 NTFENV
+380 
-386 NKCTLYVPQGSRQ
+386 
-399 EYWLKDGWG
+399 
-408 DLNRVAE
+408 
-415 FDPEAL
+415 
-421 ITEPVSVHVQTAGTL
+421 
-436 HNMLDS
+436 
-442 FRKYRIQ
+442 
-449 NLKVTGNINNADIHI
+449 
-464 IQKMS
+464 
-469 GYIDP
+469 
-474 GAYMRYD
+474 
-481 GRLQHLD
+481 
-488 LSGATIV
+488 
-495 TDDWDFAT
+495 
-503 CRLTSVALPTGL
+503 
-515 TAIPNQAFAECNE
+515 
-528 LESAPIPQGV
+528 
-538 TSIGYDAF
+538 
-546 GNCHKLASI
+546 
-555 TLPAGLT
+555 
-562 NLQSGA
+562 
-568 FFGCGSLTSIVI
+568 
-580 PSGVKVI
+580 
-587 EGKTFSYCTGLKS
+587 
-600 LTLQEGTTDIWD
+600 
-612 YAFTDCTLLTT
+612 
-623 ITLPSTLGIICD
+623 
-635 AAFANCNSLKSI
+635 FANCNSLKSI

-677 SMYNYQCWEEWNAF
+677 SMYNYQCWEEWYAF

>member
-1 MIPMRKKTTPSSNK
+1 MRKKSTPFSNK

-71 TGMLNI
+71 KGMLNI

-281 IRYISDYTFYGC
+281 IRYINDYTF
-293 TSLTS
+293 
-298 VEMPLT
+298 
-304 VTSIGRQAF
+304 F
-313 YGCTALVR
+313 
-321 QDIPSNVTEIGSE
+321 
-334 AFCGCSRL
+334 
-342 IDLTIPSGI
+342 
-351 KSIGE
+351 
-356 KAFKDCNAL
+356 
-365 TTLYALGASPIAITS
+365 
-380 NTFENV
+380 
-386 NKCTLYVPQGSRQ
+386 
-399 EYWLKDGWG
+399 
-408 DLNRVAE
+408 
-415 FDPEAL
+415 
-421 ITEPVSVHVQTAGTL
+421 
-436 HNMLDS
+436 
-442 FRKYRIQ
+442 
-449 NLKVTGNINNADIHI
+449 
-464 IQKMS
+464 
-469 GYIDP
+469 
-474 GAYMRYD
+474 
-481 GRLQHLD
+481 
-488 LSGATIV
+488 
-495 TDDWDFAT
+495 
-503 CRLTSVALPTGL
+503 
-515 TAIPNQAFAECNE
+515 
-528 LESAPIPQGV
+528 
-538 TSIGYDAF
+538 
-546 GNCHKLASI
+546 
-555 TLPAGLT
+555 
-562 NLQSGA
+562 
-568 FFGCGSLTSIVI
+568 
-580 PSGVKVI
+580 
-587 EGKTFSYCTGLKS
+587 
-600 LTLQEGTTDIWD
+600 
-612 YAFTDCTLLTT
+612 
-623 ITLPSTLGIICD
+623 
-635 AAFANCNSLKSI
+635 NCNSLKSI

-677 SMYNYQCWEEWNAF
+677 SMYNYQCWEEWYAF

-721 RRQTSPTKGLNI
+721 RRLTSPTNGLNI